1 MRTNR
6 RARYLFS
13 LLLLLPSWAHAFDGR
28 LLLADGS
35 PASGYRVS
43 LVGQT
48 VSVTFIATED
58 LSLQTS
64 FVLDDITLTAS

>member
-1 MRTNR
+1 VTKLAADRKRGEYTETIRRLAPVRIEVFMRS
-6 RARYLFS
+6 RYVFS

-48 VSVTFIATED
+48 SR
-58 LSLQTS
+58 
-64 FVLDDITLTAS
+64 